1 MGEPIR
7 TMGQLPSKR
16 PDEGMMAEAL
26 PNMAEASTRKMAEVL
41 PKTAEALPKMTV
53 PQTVLAGRCQ

>member
-1 MGEPIR
+1 
-7 TMGQLPSKR
+7 MGQLPSKR

-41 PKTAEALPKMTV
+41 PKTAEALPKMMV
-53 PQTVLAGRCQ
+53 PQTVLAGRCR